1 MLGSHTFIM
10 LGSHTF
16 KVLAL
21 GAGILAASFTM
32 ARPASAGFEEG
43 VNAYLKKNYA
53 LALAEWRPLAE
64 QGHSASQFGMGLAY
78 ENGRGVASDPTQAAI
93 WYRKAA
99 VQGLADAQFNLGNV
113 YLNGRGVDKDLTE
126 AVRWFR
132 RAAEQGMPHAQVNLG
147 YSYETGTGVATDPE
161 RAVRWYRAAA
171 EQNFPRA
178 QFYLGL
184 AYERGLGVQ
193 QNPALAAGWYKKAA
207 ALGEDQAAERLDLL
221 RSRGI
226 EATDLPPTDGIPP
239 ALALEGGGGKPGME
253 SGSDDGELA
262 PQTVQNETDQTGAP
276 ADSPEAV
283 VGNEPA
289 TPTPTAKVDAD
300 PDPDPAPEPV
310 AEKPAVKKSATSA
323 NDESTASTGTSS
335 GSRTAP
341 PGKQVSSLAGS
352 HRVRLASYRDPSNG
366 TLGWKTLTRKY
377 GDALR
382 ELNWAMAE
390 VDLGD
395 KGVYH
400 RLEAGPLGSR
410 EEAIAVCAEIKAGG
424 DSCLA
429 VKP

>member
-1 MLGSHTFIM
+1 M
-10 LGSHTF
+10 
-16 KVLAL
+16 
-21 GAGILAASFTM
+21 AG
-32 ARPASAGFEEG
+32 PASAGFEEG
-43 VNAYLKKNYA
+43 VNAYLKQNYA

-78 ENGRGVASDPTQAAI
+78 ENGRGVARDPIQAAI

-99 VQGLADAQFNLGNV
+99 EQGLADAQFNLGNV
-113 YLNGRGVDKDLTE
+113 YLNGRGVDKDPIE

-207 ALGEDQAAERLDLL
+207 ALGEIDAGDRLDLL

-226 EATDLPPTDGIPP
+226 EASDLPPTDGVPP
-239 ALALEGGGGKPGME
+239 ALALEGGGGESGME
-253 SGSDDGELA
+253 SGTSEGEPA
-262 PQTVQNETDQTGAP
+262 PQTVQNEP
-276 ADSPEAV
+276 AQASTPAEAPEAA
-283 VGNEPA
+283 VGTEPA
-289 TPTPTAKVDAD
+289 TPTQTQTAKVEA
-300 PDPDPAPEPV
+300 DPDPAPEP
-310 AEKPAVKKSATSA
+310 AVKKSAAPAKDKATV
-323 NDESTASTGTSS
+323 GTDASS
-335 GSRTAP
+335 GSKTAA

-352 HRVRLASYRDPSNG
+352 HRVRLASYRDPSNA
-366 TLGWKTLTRKY
+366 LPGWKTLTRKY
-377 GDALR
+377 GDVLR
-382 ELNWAMAE
+382 ELNWALAE

-410 EEAIAVCAEIKAGG
+410 EEAKAVCAEIKAGG

>member
-1 MLGSHTFIM
+1 MLGN
-10 LGSHTF
+10 HTF

-32 ARPASAGFEEG
+32 AGPASAGFEEG

-64 QGHSASQFGMGLAY
+64 QGHSASQFGM
-78 ENGRGVASDPTQAAI
+78 
-93 WYRKAA
+93 
-99 VQGLADAQFNLGNV
+99 
-113 YLNGRGVDKDLTE
+113 
-126 AVRWFR
+126 
-132 RAAEQGMPHAQVNLG
+132 
-147 YSYETGTGVATDPE
+147 
-161 RAVRWYRAAA
+161 
-171 EQNFPRA
+171 
-178 QFYLGL
+178 GL

-226 EATDLPPTDGIPP
+226 EATDLPPTDGTPP
-239 ALALEGGGGKPGME
+239 ALALEGGGGEPGME
-253 SGSDDGELA
+253 SGSDDDEPA
-262 PQTVQNETDQTGAP
+262 QTSTPAETPTA
-276 ADSPEAV
+276 A

-289 TPTPTAKVDAD
+289 TPTATIEAD
-300 PDPDPAPEPV
+300 SDPAPKPV
-310 AEKPAVKKSATSA
+310 AEKPTVKKSA
-323 NDESTASTGTSS
+323 ASTKNEITVGTDTSS
-335 GSRTAP
+335 GSRTAA

-366 TLGWKTLTRKY
+366 PLGWKTLTRKY
-377 GDALR
+377 GDALL

>member
-1 MLGSHTFIM
+1 M

-32 ARPASAGFEEG
+32 APPASAGFEEG
-43 VNAYLKKNYA
+43 GNAYLKKNYA

-78 ENGRGVASDPTQAAI
+78 ENGRGVASDPIQAAI

-99 VQGLADAQFNLGNV
+99 EQGLADAQFNLGNV

-147 YSYETGTGVATDPE
+147 YSYETGTGVTTDPE

-207 ALGEDQAAERLDLL
+207 ALGEGQAADRLDLL

-239 ALALEGGGGKPGME
+239 ALALEGGGGEP
-253 SGSDDGELA
+253 A
-262 PQTVQNETDQTGAP
+262 PQTVENESVQASKP
-276 ADSPEAV
+276 AETPEAA
-283 VGNEPA
+283 VGNESA
-289 TPTPTAKVDAD
+289 TLTQKPTANVEA
-300 PDPDPAPEPV
+300 DPDPAPKPV
-310 AEKPAVKKSATSA
+310 AQQPAVKKSAASA
-323 NDESTASTGTSS
+323 KDESTAGTNTPS
-335 GSRTAP
+335 GSRTAA

-377 GDALR
+377 DDTLLG
-382 ELNWAMAE
+382 LNWAMAE

-395 KGVYH
+395 KGIYH